1 MGERGRTVLLIIIMV
16 KIANQ
21 LELSQ
26 QFCPGLS
33 TEGFRV
39 LAGYALF
46 PKVHEL
52 VSFVIHHPVF

>member
-1 MGERGRTVLLIIIMV
+1 MLLIIIIV

-39 LAGYALF
+39 FAGYALF